1 MATHGYKPANKI
13 GGPIVSVA
21 AVAERLVARG
31 HEVTVLTSDSNLTE
45 RLVID
50 TQRGH
55 IINGVK
61 VWFNKTLNLREA
73 VFGTTRPRRRLGYLY
88 SCEFRRRAIKCIRC
102 ADIVHLQMPFV
113 YPTYAAAREAARYG
127 VPYLY
132 QQRGVFDPSRM
143 RCRGL
148 KKKLFFHLRESRV
161 IERAAGL
168 VALTEQE
175 VASYRQLGCLNEIY
189 RVPNGIDL
197 PSLDSLT
204 RAEPQFREI
213 GLDPSRATAIF
224 LGRVNAQK
232 GVRIL
237 FEAYLLA
244 RQRRKDLQLIIAGPD
259 EDGLGMELRRR
270 AVEKGVSTE
279 VKVIGHVEGEKKL
292 QLLAGSQL
300 FCLPSNG
307 EGFSMAVLESL
318 AVGTH
323 VLLSPGCNFPEV
335 EVENVGR
342 IVPRTVEAF
351 AAGLA
356 ATARPGERTESD
368 RQRARVFVE
377 ENYDWERVTSA
388 LEKVYER
395 IVA

>member
-1 MATHGYKPANKI
+1 MATHGYKPASKI

-21 AVAERLVARG
+21 AVAERLAARG
-31 HEVTVLTSDSNLTE
+31 HDVTVITSDSNLTE
-45 RLVID
+45 RLAID
-50 TQRGH
+50 TRCSH
-55 IINGVK
+55 LIDGVT
-61 VWFNKTLNLREA
+61 VWFNRTLNFREA
-73 VFGTTRPRRRLGYLY
+73 VLGTRRPRRRLGYLY
-88 SCEFRRRAIKCIRC
+88 SVELRRRAAECIRR

-143 RCRGL
+143 QCRGL
-148 KKKLFFHLRESRV
+148 KKKLFFHLRESSV
-161 IERAAGL
+161 IKRAAGL

-175 VASYRQLGCLNEIY
+175 VTSYRKLGCVNEIY

-197 PSLDSLT
+197 PNLDSLT
-204 RAEPQFREI
+204 GAEQQIREI
-213 GLDPSRATAIF
+213 GLDPGRATAIF

-237 FEAYLLA
+237 FEAYLVA
-244 RQRRKDLQLIIAGPD
+244 RQKRKDLQLIIAGPD
-259 EDGLGMELRRR
+259 EDGLGEELRRT
-270 AVEKGVSTE
+270 AIKKGVSGE
-279 VKVIGHVEGEKKL
+279 VKVIGHVEGDRKL
-292 QLLAGSQL
+292 RLLAGSQV
-300 FCLPSNG
+300 FCLPSNA

-335 EVENVGR
+335 ELEDVGR
-342 IVPRTVEAF
+342 VVPRTVEAF

-356 ATARPGERTESD
+356 LTLRPRERTDSD

-377 ENYDWERVTSA
+377 KNYDWERITSA
-388 LEKVYER
+388 IENIYER
-395 IVA
+395 IAT